1 MRNKQMMQSQLAKD
15 SVRGSD
21 AEGPRAETPEALL
34 ERISDIVQTGEPSDK
49 LQGLIDQVL
58 EWVEREDIHVQ
69 DEVVFFILGLFYK
82 DYPARKQQVHAIRRL
97 LVERKDLM
105 LIAKTSFGKSMM
117 LQALSAIRP
126 SSIMIVI
133 IPLTVIGRE

>member
-1 MRNKQMMQSQLAKD
+1 MQSQLAKD

-21 AEGPRAETPEALL
+21 AEGPRAETSEALL

-58 EWVEREDIHVQ
+58 EWVECEDIHVQ

-82 DYPARKQQVHAIRRL
+82 DYPARKQQVYAI
-97 LVERKDLM
+97 
-105 LIAKTSFGKSMM
+105 
-117 LQALSAIRP
+117 
-126 SSIMIVI
+126 
-133 IPLTVIGRE
+133 

>member
-1 MRNKQMMQSQLAKD
+1 MMQSQLAKD

-21 AEGPRAETPEALL
+21 AEGPRAETSEALL

-82 DYPARKQQVHAIRRL
+82 DYPARKQQVYAI
-97 LVERKDLM
+97 
-105 LIAKTSFGKSMM
+105 
-117 LQALSAIRP
+117 
-126 SSIMIVI
+126 
-133 IPLTVIGRE
+133 